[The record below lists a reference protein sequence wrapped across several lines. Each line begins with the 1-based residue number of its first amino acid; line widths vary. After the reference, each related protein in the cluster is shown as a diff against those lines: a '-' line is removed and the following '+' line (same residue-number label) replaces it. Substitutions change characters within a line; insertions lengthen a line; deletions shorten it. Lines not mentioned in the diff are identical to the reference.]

1 MNYDRTMN
9 SNAVLHATMHT
20 DKPVLRGEIYWV
32 APEEDRGSIPPIAHP
47 YVVVQDDVFNA
58 SRIDTVVVCGITS
71 NMKRV
76 SEPGTV
82 LLDENE
88 GGLGRRSIVVASQ
101 VSCVG
106 KAQLGARIGM
116 LGSDRVEQILAALGF
131 VNRTQRARCQTG
143 A

>member
-1 MNYDRTMN
+1 M
-9 SNAVLHATMHT
+9 AVNPTLHGNRHI
-20 DKPVLRGEIYWV
+20 LRGEIHWV
-32 APEEDRGSIPPIAHP
+32 ALEEDRGSVPPIAHP

-88 GGLGRRSIVVASQ
+88 GGLSRRSIVLASQ

-106 KAQLGARIGM
+106 KNQLGARIGM
-116 LGSDRVEQILAALGF
+116 LGGERVEQILAALGF
-131 VNRTQRARCQTG
+131 VNRSQQARFQP
-143 A
+143 